1 MSTQFYTPDDQ
12 ATIRQETPRIEDWNA
27 RTAPIAPQR
36 NRPQRNRPQHNRP
49 QHNSRSVGVGVDA
62 GKLWAGGAATAVV
75 TGLVAL
81 VGVLVSRWI
90 FHLPV
95 LAPSQDGAYGDVRT
109 TALIVIAMVAAVV
122 ATGLVHLL
130 MLGTLRP
137 LMFFGWIWA
146 LFTTIT
152 VIYPFSTTASLDAKI
167 ATAVVNLAICVVA
180 STLIGGVAARSIPEP
195 TPTRRSSLPSG
206 DYAAYR

>member
-12 ATIRQETPRIEDWNA
+12 ATIRQETPRTEDWNA
-27 RTAPIAPQR
+27 RTAPITPANTAR
-36 NRPQRNRPQHNRP
+36 R
-49 QHNSRSVGVGVDA
+49 VGVGVDA

-81 VGVLVSRWI
+81 VGVLVSRWL

-137 LMFFGWIWA
+137 LLFFGWIWA

-167 ATAVVNLAICVVA
+167 GTAVVNLAICVVA
-180 STLIGGVAARSIPEP
+180 CTLVGGVASRSIPEP
-195 TPTRRSSLPSG
+195 TPTRRTSVP
-206 DYAAYR
+206 AYDHTLYR